1 MNNVDRK
8 VYESLLTYPSL
19 FHSRFDVFAHF
30 FLTNGNGYKWSED
43 GTIISAFPSHL
54 VEAFDENTARKE
66 FFEEVDRLLVTRKE
80 WDIDPTADQ
89 LLRDDFTR
97 AQLQFR
103 LDHIE
108 TIASLKLSYWDTIR
122 TGILD
127 HLSVGW
133 ALIFKIPE
141 NVTPEWK
148 EAALELLDF
157 ILPKYRGRGRKED
170 ENLITALE
178 EVRNTLRPRNP
189 LREALAAQIIAEL
202 KNEEKDN

>member
-1 MNNVDRK
+1 MNTVDRK

-19 FHSRFDVFAHF
+19 HHSRFDVLAHL
-30 FLTNGNGYKWSED
+30 FLVNGNGYVWGED
-43 GTIISAFPSHL
+43 GTIVSAFPPHL
-54 VEAFDENTARKE
+54 SEAFNEETARKE
-66 FFEEVDRLLVTRKE
+66 FFEEVEQSVKLREE
-80 WDIDPTADQ
+80 WEITPTADQ

-127 HLSVGW
+127 HLSVNY
-133 ALIFKIPE
+133 ALIFNIPE

-148 EAALELLDF
+148 QAALEILDF

-170 ENLITALE
+170 ENVIAALG
-178 EVRNTLRPRNP
+178 EVLNKLRPRNP

-202 KNEEKDN
+202 KNEEKDK